1 MKFSR
6 KNSEKKVVRRSIKSA
21 LGLYFLFFVLFSMPS
36 YAQDS
41 IALPKDLNEEK
52 ELKFQ
57 QYFFKALAEKSIRN
71 FQKAIEN
78 LESCNQIIP
87 NDVAV
92 FFEFSKNYF
101 ALHQIELAK
110 EYIDRA
116 LVKDP
121 ENHWMLQHLVA
132 VLQSSNSYAEAIQV
146 QIELVAHKPKNVQLK
161 EALIKLYLRNNQPEK
176 ALETVNLITEQNGST
191 VYIRD
196 LKTALEKRKLRFK
209 KKEEEPTK
217 LESFQ
222 AKFDFD
228 KTYHSLKRL
237 LKNSKNEAVLLK
249 YSKLGIQRFPAQPYV
264 YLVQGKILN
273 HQKAYK
279 NALSILN
286 RGIDFV
292 IEDEME
298 QDFFREIAKS
308 YKGLENLQE
317 EKMYLKKLNKE

>member
-1 MKFSR
+1 MKH
-6 KNSEKKVVRRSIKSA
+6 SIKS
-21 LGLYFLFFVLFSMPS
+21 LLVLFFLFFVLFSLPS

-78 LESCNQIIP
+78 LESCNQIVP

-116 LVKDP
+116 LTKSP

-132 VLQSSNSYAEAIQV
+132 VLQSSNSYAEAIEIQLK
-146 QIELVAHKPKNVQLK
+146 LVAQKPKNVHLK
-161 EALIKLYLRNNQPEK
+161 EALTKLYLRNNQPEK
-176 ALETVNLITEQNGST
+176 ALEIVNLITEQNGST
-191 VYIRD
+191 AFLKN
-196 LKTALEKRKLRFK
+196 LKTALEKRKSRF

-217 LESFQ
+217 LTSSQ
-222 AKFDFD
+222 ASFDFD
-228 KTYHSLKRL
+228 KTYLSLERL
-237 LKNSKNEAVLLK
+237 LKNSNDEVVLLK
-249 YSKLGIQRFPAQPYV
+249 YSKQGIQRFPAQPYV

-273 HQKAYK
+273 HQKAHK
-279 NALSILN
+279 NALSILKS
-286 RGIDFV
+286 GIDFV

-308 YKGLENLQE
+308 YKGLGNLKE
-317 EKMYLKKLNKE
+317 EKKYLKKLNKD

>member
-1 MKFSR
+1 MKFIT
-6 KNSEKKVVRRSIKSA
+6 KNSEKKNIKRSFKSA
-21 LGLYFLFFVLFSMPS
+21 LVLYSIFFVFFSMPS

-101 ALHQIELAK
+101 ALYQIELAK

-121 ENHWMLQHLVA
+121 ENFWMLQHLVA
-132 VLQSSNSYAEAIQV
+132 VLQRSNSYAEAIEI
-146 QIELVAHKPKNVQLK
+146 QIELVAKKPKNVQLK
-161 EALIKLYLRNNQPEK
+161 EGLTKLYLRDNQPEK
-176 ALETVNLITEQNGST
+176 ALETINLITEQNGST
-191 VYIRD
+191 VYLRN
-196 LKTALEKRKLRFK
+196 LKTALEKRKLRFT
-209 KKEEEPTK
+209 KEEEPTK
-217 LESFQ
+217 LVSFQ

-228 KTYHSLKRL
+228 KTYLSLERL
-237 LKNSKNEAVLLK
+237 LKNSKNEVVLLK
-249 YSKLGIQRFPAQPYV
+249 YSKQGIQRFPAQPYV

-273 HQKAYK
+273 QQKGYK
-279 NALSILN
+279 NALSILKS
-286 RGIDFV
+286 GIDFV

-298 QDFFREIAKS
+298 QDFYKEIAKS
-308 YKGLENLQE
+308 YKGLGNLKE
-317 EKMYLKKLNKE
+317 EKKYLKKLNKD

>member
-1 MKFSR
+1 MNFST
-6 KNSEKKVVRRSIKSA
+6 KNIEKRIVKHSIKS
-21 LGLYFLFFVLFSMPS
+21 LLVLFFLFFVLFSLPS

-78 LESCNQIIP
+78 LESCNQIVP

-116 LVKDP
+116 LTKSP

-132 VLQSSNSYAEAIQV
+132 VLQSSNSYAEAIEIQLK
-146 QIELVAHKPKNVQLK
+146 LVAQKPKNAHLK
-161 EALIKLYLRNNQPEK
+161 EALTKLYLRNNQPEK
-176 ALETVNLITEQNGST
+176 ALEIVNLITEQNGST
-191 VYIRD
+191 AFLKN
-196 LKTALEKRKLRFK
+196 LKTALEKRKSRF

-217 LESFQ
+217 LTSSQ
-222 AKFDFD
+222 ASFDFD
-228 KTYHSLKRL
+228 KTYLSLERL
-237 LKNSKNEAVLLK
+237 LKNSNDEVVLLK
-249 YSKLGIQRFPAQPYV
+249 YSKQGIQRFPAQPYV

-273 HQKAYK
+273 HQKAHK
-279 NALSILN
+279 NALSILKS
-286 RGIDFV
+286 GIDFV

-308 YKGLENLQE
+308 YKGLGNLKE
-317 EKMYLKKLNKE
+317 EKKYLKKLNKD